1 MKQKGS
7 SGKFSAAFK
16 TGAISL
22 AFLILG
28 YQAALFIH
36 QASVEAIVAQEP
48 SRHSRQEDSRHS
60 RQGPGISDGRSE
72 PAMTDTRASTD
83 EPAMTDE
90 PTKASSRASAVREEV
105 VEKYARRSYESFPF
119 DPNTASQEDFQRLG
133 FSLKQAQSILNY
145 RQAGGRFH
153 RPSDFAKSFVVA
165 DSVFRRLEPFI
176 RIPALDI
183 NAADSTAFDQLPGIG
198 PYYAAKMVEYREELQ
213 GYSFPEQ
220 LLDIWNFGQER
231 LDGLKDLIEVGD
243 GAPYPLWTLSEEELQ
258 EHPYIDRH
266 AAHAIILFRDN
277 SPKEQWTVENLVK
290 AGILDAEKGSKLA
303 RCRIASP

>member
-22 AFLILG
+22 AFLIIG

-36 QASVEAIVAQEP
+36 QASVEAIVAQERPQVAPADTTP
-48 SRHSRQEDSRHS
+48 S
-60 RQGPGISDGRSE
+60 P
-72 PAMTDTRASTD
+72 
-83 EPAMTDE
+83 
-90 PTKASSRASAVREEV
+90 PTSSPVREEV
-105 VEKYARRSYESFPF
+105 RQEVVRKYAQRSYESFPF
-119 DPNTASQEDFQRLG
+119 DPNTASLEDLQRLG

-165 DSVFRRLEPFI
+165 DSVYRRLGPFI
-176 RIPALDI
+176 RIPVLDI
-183 NAADSTAFDQLPGIG
+183 NAADSAAFDGLPGIG
-198 PYYAAKMVEYREELQ
+198 PYYAAKMVEYREKLQ
-213 GYSFPEQ
+213 GFSFPEQ

-266 AAHAIILFRDN
+266 SAHAIILFRDN

>member
-22 AFLILG
+22 AFLIIG

-36 QASVEAIVAQEP
+36 QASVEAIVAQEGNAG
-48 SRHSRQEDSRHS
+48 HS

-72 PAMTDTRASTD
+72 PAMTDET
-83 EPAMTDE
+83 
-90 PTKASSRASAVREEV
+90 TKASSRTSAVREEV

-119 DPNTASQEDFQRLG
+119 DPNTATLEDLQRLG

-165 DSVFRRLEPFI
+165 DSVYRRLEPFI
-176 RIPALDI
+176 RIPSLDI

-231 LDGLKDLIEVGD
+231 LDGLIDLIEVGD
-243 GAPYPLWTLSEEELQ
+243 SAPYPLWTLSEEELQ
-258 EHPYIDRH
+258 EHPYLDRH
-266 AAHAIILFRDN
+266 SAHAIILFREN
-277 SPKEQWTVENLVK
+277 SPKEQWTVENLLK
-290 AGILDAEKGSKLA
+290 AGILDAEKGPKLA
-303 RCRIASP
+303 RCRIANP

>member
-22 AFLILG
+22 AFLIIG

-36 QASVEAIVAQEP
+36 QASVEAIVAQEGNA
-48 SRHSRQEDSRHS
+48 SHSRQE
-60 RQGPGISDGRSE
+60 
-72 PAMTDTRASTD
+72 PALTDTRASTD
-83 EPAMTDE
+83 EPSASGE
-90 PTKASSRASAVREEV
+90 PAKASSRTSAVREEV

-119 DPNTASQEDFQRLG
+119 DPNTATLEDLQRLG

-165 DSVFRRLEPFI
+165 DSVYRRLEPFI
-176 RIPALDI
+176 RIPSLDI

-231 LDGLKDLIEVGD
+231 LDGLIDLIEVGD
-243 GAPYPLWTLSEEELQ
+243 SAPYPLWTLSEEELQ
-258 EHPYIDRH
+258 EHPYLDRH
-266 AAHAIILFRDN
+266 SAHAIILFREN
-277 SPKEQWTVENLVK
+277 SPKEQWTVENLLK
-290 AGILDAEKGSKLA
+290 AGILDAEKGPKLA

>member
-16 TGAISL
+16 TGAISF
-22 AFLILG
+22 AFLIIG

-36 QASVEAIVAQEP
+36 QASVEAIVAQEG
-48 SRHSRQEDSRHS
+48 SAGHSRQE
-60 RQGPGISDGRSE
+60 
-72 PAMTDTRASTD
+72 PALTDTRASTD
-83 EPAMTDE
+83 EPA
-90 PTKASSRASAVREEV
+90 KASSRTSAVREEV

-119 DPNTASQEDFQRLG
+119 DPNTATLEDLQRLG

-165 DSVFRRLEPFI
+165 DSVYRRLEPFI
-176 RIPALDI
+176 RIPSLDI

-220 LLDIWNFGQER
+220 LLDIWYFGQER
-231 LDGLKDLIEVGD
+231 LDGLIDLIEVGD
-243 GAPYPLWTLSEEELQ
+243 SAPYPLWTLSEEELQ
-258 EHPYIDRH
+258 EHPYLDRH
-266 AAHAIILFRDN
+266 SAHAIILFREN
-277 SPKEQWTVENLVK
+277 SPKEQWTVENLLK
-290 AGILDAEKGSKLA
+290 AGILDAEKGPKLA

>member
-22 AFLILG
+22 AFLIIG

-36 QASVEAIVAQEP
+36 QASVEAIVAQE
-48 SRHSRQEDSRHS
+48 SNAGHSRQV
-60 RQGPGISDGRSE
+60 PGISDGRSE
-72 PAMTDTRASTD
+72 PAMTG
-83 EPAMTDE
+83 EPA
-90 PTKASSRASAVREEV
+90 KASSRASAIKEEV

-119 DPNTASQEDFQRLG
+119 DPNTAGLEDLQRLG

-165 DSVFRRLEPFI
+165 DSVYRRLEPFI
-176 RIPALDI
+176 RIPVLDI
-183 NAADSTAFDQLPGIG
+183 NAADSAAFDGLPGIG

-266 AAHAIILFRDN
+266 SAHAIILFRDN
-277 SPKEQWTVENLVK
+277 SPKDQWTVENLVK

>member
-22 AFLILG
+22 AFLIIG

-48 SRHSRQEDSRHS
+48 SRHSRQ
-60 RQGPGISDGRSE
+60 GPGISDGRS
-72 PAMTDTRASTD
+72 

-119 DPNTASQEDFQRLG
+119 DPNTASLEDFQRLG

-290 AGILDAEKGSKLA
+290 AGILDAEKGSKLV

>member
-22 AFLILG
+22 AFLIIG

-48 SRHSRQEDSRHS
+48 SRHSRQ
-60 RQGPGISDGRSE
+60 GPGISDGLSE

-119 DPNTASQEDFQRLG
+119 DPNSASLEDFQRLG

-176 RIPALDI
+176 RIPALDL

-243 GAPYPLWTLSEEELQ
+243 GAPYPIWTLSEEELQ

-266 AAHAIILFRDN
+266 AAQAIILFRDN

>member
-22 AFLILG
+22 AFLIIG

-36 QASVEAIVAQEP
+36 QASVEAIVAQEGNEG
-48 SRHSRQEDSRHS
+48 HSRQE
-60 RQGPGISDGRSE
+60 
-72 PAMTDTRASTD
+72 PALTDTRASTD
-83 EPAMTDE
+83 EPA
-90 PTKASSRASAVREEV
+90 KASSRTSAVREEV

-119 DPNTASQEDFQRLG
+119 DPNTATLEDLQRLG

-165 DSVFRRLEPFI
+165 DSVYRRLEPFI
-176 RIPALDI
+176 RIPSLDI

-231 LDGLKDLIEVGD
+231 LDGLIDLIEVGD
-243 GAPYPLWTLSEEELQ
+243 SAPYPLWTLSEEELQ
-258 EHPYIDRH
+258 EHPYLDRH
-266 AAHAIILFRDN
+266 SAHAIILFREN
-277 SPKEQWTVENLVK
+277 SPKEQWTVENLLK
-290 AGILDAEKGSKLA
+290 AGILDAEKGPKLA

>member
-22 AFLILG
+22 AFLIIG

-36 QASVEAIVAQEP
+36 QASVEAIVAQEGNAG
-48 SRHSRQEDSRHS
+48 HS
-60 RQGPGISDGRSE
+60 RSE
-72 PAMTDTRASTD
+72 PAMTERQAPAG
-83 EPAMTDE
+83 EPAAAGE
-90 PTKASSRASAVREEV
+90 PARASSRTSAVREEV
-105 VEKYARRSYESFPF
+105 REKYARRSYESFPF
-119 DPNTASQEDFQRLG
+119 DPNTATLEDLQRLG

-165 DSVFRRLEPFI
+165 DSVYRRLEPFI
-176 RIPALDI
+176 RIPSLDI

-231 LDGLKDLIEVGD
+231 LDGLIDLIEVGD
-243 GAPYPLWTLSEEELQ
+243 SAPYPLWTLSEEELQ
-258 EHPYIDRH
+258 EHPYLDRH
-266 AAHAIILFRDN
+266 SAHAIILFREN
-277 SPKEQWTVENLVK
+277 SPKEQWTVENLLK
-290 AGILDAEKGSKLA
+290 AGILDAEKGPKLA

>member
-22 AFLILG
+22 AFLIIG

-36 QASVEAIVAQEP
+36 QASVEAIVAQEGNAG
-48 SRHSRQEDSRHS
+48 HSRPSSGHS
-60 RQGPGISDGRSE
+60 RQGPGISDSRSE
-72 PAMTDTRASTD
+72 PALTG
-83 EPAMTDE
+83 EPA
-90 PTKASSRASAVREEV
+90 KASSRTSAVRDEV

-119 DPNTASQEDFQRLG
+119 DPNTATLEDLQRLG

-165 DSVFRRLEPFI
+165 DSVYRRLEPFI
-176 RIPALDI
+176 RIPSLDI

-231 LDGLKDLIEVGD
+231 LDGLIDLIEVGD
-243 GAPYPLWTLSEEELQ
+243 SAPYPLWTLSEEELQ
-258 EHPYIDRH
+258 EHPYLDRH
-266 AAHAIILFRDN
+266 SAHAIILFREN
-277 SPKEQWTVENLVK
+277 SPKEQWTVENLLK
-290 AGILDAEKGSKLA
+290 AGILDAEKGPKLA